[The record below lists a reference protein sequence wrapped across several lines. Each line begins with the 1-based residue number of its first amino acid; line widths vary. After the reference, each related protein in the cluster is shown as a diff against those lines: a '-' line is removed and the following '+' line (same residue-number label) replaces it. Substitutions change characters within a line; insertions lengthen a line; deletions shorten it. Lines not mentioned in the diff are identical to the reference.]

1 MRGRRLGG
9 RRREEVTMGNGR
21 RDAGARGD
29 ALRSGMVAT
38 CVAMAMAAVR
48 TRLHRARAR
57 LRRMLREEER

>member
-1 MRGRRLGG
+1 
-9 RRREEVTMGNGR
+9 MGNGR
-21 RDAGARGD
+21 RDAGARGG

-57 LRRMLREEER
+57 LRKMLREEER